1 MATPT
6 PTPTTTSVQAEDDV
20 GGRRLAAAVASLA
33 AAGDDDG
40 VHQLLAPLEADQLR
54 ALVLTMATNQAASPQ
69 HRTHAAAV
77 DVDLSSPSAVCDLAV
92 TQAAQGF
99 GTTPEAILGADRH
112 RTVTDA
118 RAVAMTAVRRSGLT
132 LTAIADHFDKDHTS
146 VIHAVRRTEDN
157 PRLLSAATSIGERI
171 ASRYDQATEPVSD
184 LPAEGADGGRAAA
197 RSAGAVEEQRR
208 PQLTAV
214 SAGGQGIGR

>member
-1 MATPT
+1 M
-6 PTPTTTSVQAEDDV
+6 
-20 GGRRLAAAVASLA
+20 ASLA
-33 AAGDDDG
+33 AAGDNDG
-40 VHQLLAPLEADQLR
+40 VHQLLAPLEPDQLR

-69 HRTHAAAV
+69 HRTHTAAV
-77 DVDLSSPSAVCDLAV
+77 DVDLSSPSAVCDVAV

-171 ASRYDQATEPVSD
+171 ASRYEQGAIEPVSD
-184 LPAEGADGGRAAA
+184 LPAEGAAGGRAAA

-208 PQLTAV
+208 PQPTAV
-214 SAGGQGIGR
+214 PAGGQGIGQGIGR